1 MARLIS
7 ISVSLLAVGSLRV
20 AALVA
25 KPVHPAGKYYVEEE
39 MQPTDSTKN
48 MSTKWAT
55 EEEHQKMMAKK
66 RAAKAHVAMELG
78 KPKAMDAGAEVAL
91 SDDGFGLTVEKA
103 GDGLTFPKSG
113 DVLTMH
119 YTGKLKDG
127 TVFDSSRQRNRTFTF
142 TIGKGEVI
150 RGWDQGIITMS
161 LGERALL
168 HIPSYKG
175 YGSRGAGPIPPNAAL
190 EFDVELLAIN
200 DVAAPGFTLPTKA
213 PRLHSAAGRASTT
226 LVCAIVTVAAL
237 IFQ

>member
-7 ISVSLLAVGSLRV
+7 ISVSLLAVGALRA

-25 KPVHPAGKYYVEEE
+25 KPVHPAGKYHVEEE
-39 MQPTDSTKN
+39 KPTDSAKN

-55 EEEHQKMMAKK
+55 AEEHQELVTKK
-66 RAAKAHVAMELG
+66 QAAKAHVAMRLG
-78 KPKAMDAGAEVAL
+78 KPRAMEAGTEVAL

-103 GDGLTFPKSG
+103 GDGNTFPKRG

-127 TVFDSSRQRNRTFTF
+127 TVFDSSRQRGPFTF

-175 YGSRGAGPIPPNAAL
+175 YGSRGAGPIPPNAEL

-213 PRLHSAAGRASTT
+213 PELHSAAGHAAAT
-226 LVCAIVTVAAL
+226 LICAIVTVAAL